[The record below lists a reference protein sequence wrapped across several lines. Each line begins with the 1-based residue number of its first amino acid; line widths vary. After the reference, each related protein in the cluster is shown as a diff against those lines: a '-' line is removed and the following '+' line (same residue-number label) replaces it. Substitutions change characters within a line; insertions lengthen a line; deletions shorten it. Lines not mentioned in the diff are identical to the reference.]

1 MLEALCT
8 LLFVSGN
15 FLQRTHN
22 EVPLFHAG
30 VGEGKFRGVHG
41 DVVVGEE
48 VYVDGAVGVQ
58 ELAVGAEGFLRASEF
73 LLYLLCFAQA
83 GHGGH
88 HGVHEAYEVYE
99 LVGAGEPHGVGFY
112 GGGDSVARAH
122 ALIDEC
128 EGSAYVLFPVA
139 EVGTDGKVEFVCHLR
154 CVRCAVSR

>member
-15 FLQRTHN
+15 FLQRAHN
-22 EVPLFHAG
+22 EVPLLHTG

-73 LLYLLCFAQA
+73 LLYLLRFAQA

-99 LVGAGEPHGVGFY
+99 LVGAGEPHGVGFH
-112 GGGDSVARAH
+112 GGGDSVDRAH

-139 EVGTDGKVEFVCHLR
+139 EVGTEGKVEFVCHLR
-154 CVRCAVSR
+154 CAVSR